1 MSMHV
6 NLSLSMFYS
15 WTYGDYR
22 VWQDDSLLF
31 VGRCCRCASC
41 VVTANPPL
49 WVTQLW
55 FVLREAVGF
64 SGQQPAI
71 AAAVQPRQHPHVF
84 LTVPLHP
91 VHCIMMALLQP
102 AGKLLVAGRGHHSYH
117 VGKCADSACYTL
129 QGTWRRRGADL
140 EHLI

>member
-1 MSMHV
+1 MHV

-15 WTYGDYR
+15 WTYWDYR

-31 VGRCCRCASC
+31 VGTCCMCAC

-64 SGQQPAI
+64 SGQQHSAI

-102 AGKLLVAGRGHHSYH
+102 AGKLLVAGRDTTVTIWANVLTVHATPSKEPGA
-117 VGKCADSACYTL
+117 GEAQTL
-129 QGTWRRRGADL
+129 S
-140 EHLI
+140 I